1 MLKIPVR
8 SFLLLAVL
16 LFGTNSFPLEENGN
30 EDEGFLI
37 DLESLGSDLYGERDP
52 AVGGQ
57 F

>member
-1 MLKIPVR
+1 MFKIRVR